1 MQLATPNCR
10 ADSRIFVDLLLNKYI
25 KGRPHLCRASNLSRR
40 GLLVHR
46 VHEPSSREVSV
57 GLQFQL
63 PGQDRVITCAGEIMY
78 EHHWL
83 RASGVRITSIA
94 PEHQEL
100 IDAFIAER
108 TRQVFAD

>member
-1 MQLATPNCR
+1 MPLAAPDHR
-10 ADSRIFVDLLLNKYI
+10 AETRIFIDLLLNKYI

-46 VHEPSSREVSV
+46 VHEPASREVDV

-63 PGQDRVITCAGEIMY
+63 PGQDRVITCAGQVVY
-78 EHHWL
+78 EHRWL
-83 RASGVRITSIA
+83 RASGIRITSIA

-100 IDAFIAER
+100 IDSFIAE
-108 TRQVFAD
+108 QLGQA